1 MNTKGIYVI
10 FSIVCVIGLSI
21 LQYYLSNKSKKWY
34 GWILPIVFFC
44 LSILF
49 TISVITYLQ
58 SYEIGEVYSGNG
70 QLMSSIITRSTSEV
84 SLQVL
89 LPKAIMIFAF
99 CNIPTIVFIGIYIIV
114 YQKQKHVRQLQKMKI
129 QDL

>member
-10 FSIVCVIGLSI
+10 FSLVCVIGLSI

-34 GWILPIVFFC
+34 GWILPIVFFSF
-44 LSILF
+44 SILF

-58 SYEIGEVYSGNG
+58 SYETGEVYSGNG
-70 QLMSSIITRSTSEV
+70 QLMSSIITRSSSEV

-89 LPKAIMIFAF
+89 LPKAIGIFTF
-99 CNIPTIVFIGIYIIV
+99 CNIPTIIFVGIYFIV
-114 YQKQKHVRQLQKMKI
+114 YQKQKHARQLQKMKI